1 LLKIQIED
9 TSSSSSQYD
18 YDFLKR
24 KHRFQE
30 KLLKNIRLLA
40 SMKEEVILSS
50 YHFLTWNYILIFQIK
65 SYSEEFIQKSQL
77 SGSGSVVIDCFWDE
91 LILKIEMT
99 TEKLSSLSELV
110 IFFSYSFI

>member
-65 SYSEEFIQKSQL
+65 SYSEEFIPKSQL
-77 SGSGSVVIDCFWDE
+77 SGSVVIDCFWDE